1 MLDIDARHGGQVR
14 WPASVSSVENLGVGV
29 RSILQ
34 LAMGMVDTARHC
46 CAVDRTGIGMV
57 PWWFWL
63 VSIGMGSIARQ

>member
-1 MLDIDARHGGQVR
+1 MPGMVGRS
-14 WPASVSSVENLGVGV
+14 ASVSSIENLRVGV

-34 LAMGMVDTARHC
+34 LTMGMVDTARHC
-46 CAVDRTGIGMV
+46 CAVARTGIGMV